1 MKDDKD
7 NQNIEFNEA
16 KGQGSLTPLSITVS
30 GENGN
35 DMSKNDSF
43 GDRIVDAPALILS
56 GIVVFPHALTP
67 LVLNDPGMISMMDA
81 ASTGDRMIALFPEIP
96 DDESM
101 RGLIKGKAFDPNTTS
116 FLLNKRRI
124 ANVGALARIVKT
136 LKFPDGTVRVL
147 VRGIA
152 RCRFMTVVPGKP
164 YMVMKVHRLSDAP
177 DASLETAVMVRNAT
191 KQFQEVISFAPNFPE
206 ELKIAVLNMTDNSR
220 IADVIADTL
229 NISFA
234 EKIVLLTTLKL
245 QDRLHFLTILLNRE
259 LEVLRLGSEIQRQVH
274 DAMSKQQR
282 EFFLREQLKQIR
294 EELGE
299 DNRNPDVV
307 AISERIEKAHLPE
320 APYKV
325 VTKELER
332 LNMVPA
338 SSPEY
343 NISYTYIDWLL
354 SVPWTQ
360 TTEERADVQVA
371 ASVLDADHYGLKD
384 VKERILEF
392 LAVHQL
398 KKNSKSPI
406 ICFIGPPGVGKTSL
420 GRSIA
425 VSLNR
430 RFVRMSLGGIRD
442 EAEIRGHRRT
452 YIGALPGRIIQG
464 MKRAGTVN
472 PVFMLDELDKLGSD
486 YKGDPASALLE
497 VLDPEQNKAFNDH
510 YLEVDYD
517 LSKVMFIATANMLET
532 IPRPLLDRMEIIR
545 LPGYTA
551 LEKEQIAK
559 RYLIPRQMVEN
570 GLDNSFVRFKH
581 SAAFEIIEHY
591 TMEAG
596 VRSLERTIASVCRK
610 LVRRFVE
617 KNGGQPPEKP
627 VVVDAAL
634 VRELLGPRK
643 FTSDESENIPRVGVV
658 TGMAWTSCGGTTLE
672 VEAVKMPGRGELKLT
687 GSLGDV
693 MKESALAAFSYV
705 RGHAKELGINQKTFK
720 ENDFHIH
727 VPDGATPKDGPSAGV
742 TLTTAIVSLLTGKPV
757 KPRLSMTGE
766 ITLSGKVTPIGGVR
780 EKVIAALR
788 AGIRDVVIPADNE
801 KDMEDV
807 PQEVRS
813 KITFHFVK
821 SIDEV
826 LKIALPKNVKPY
838 VPKRAEKT
846 KDEFYEYDDYL
857 FQKVEPEEKKP
868 EPEQNAQSKPVAK
881 PEDKTSAPESA
892 KSGEVKPAEEKPA
905 AKPAKPLQPEAK
917 PEPAKPVQPEAK
929 SEPAKPAQS
938 ESKPEPAKPAQP
950 EVKPEP
956 AKPAQ
961 PEAKPEPAKPA
972 QPDVKPEEKPS
983 APEEKKPEVTPAGE
997 KKPEHHPAS
1006 QFEFKNPTLIVNYGK
1021 HNTSFTIGQLPLKAP
1036 EPHTIPDAPKP
1047 APAKSFKAEEKLHLD
1062 VKITTAAET
1071 GDVPAIALH
1080 IPAKTDPSE
1089 AKPLSVRKQTVR
1101 KAAPKNFR
1109 PSKPLKLRVKVS
1121 PAASAPAS
1129 VAQAESA
1136 VPEKKKPGGKSA
1148 RATSAKKGK

>member
-7 NQNIEFNEA
+7 NQNMEFTEA
-16 KGQGSLTPLSITVS
+16 KDQASFAPLSITVS
-30 GENGN
+30 GEKGN
-35 DMSKNDSF
+35 DPSQDDSS
-43 GDRIVDAPALILS
+43 GDRIIDAPALILG

-81 ASTGDRMIALFPEIP
+81 ASSGDRMIALFPEIP

-101 RGLIKGKAFDPNTTS
+101 RGLIKGKAFDPNTSS

-124 ANVGALARIVKT
+124 ASVGALARIVKT

-164 YMVMKVHRLSDAP
+164 YMVMKVHRLSDTP
-177 DASLETAVMVRNAT
+177 DTSMETAAMVRNAT

-234 EKIVLLTTLKL
+234 EKVVLLTELKL
-245 QDRLHFLTILLNRE
+245 QERLHFLTILLNRE

-332 LNMVPA
+332 LNMVPP

-360 TTEERADVQVA
+360 ATEERADVQVA

-430 RFVRMSLGGIRD
+430 KFVRMSLGGIRD

-591 TMEAG
+591 TMESG

-627 VVVDAAL
+627 VVVDDAL

-658 TGMAWTSCGGTTLE
+658 TGMAWTSYGGTTLE
-672 VEAVKMPGRGELKLT
+672 VEAAKMPGRGELKLT

-705 RGHAKELGINQKTFK
+705 RGHAKALGINQKIFK

-742 TLTTAIVSLLTGKPV
+742 TLATAIVSLLTGKPV
-757 KPRLSMTGE
+757 RPRLSMTGE

-788 AGIRDVVIPADNE
+788 AGIRDVVMPADNE

-813 KITFHFVK
+813 RITFHFVRT
-821 SIDEV
+821 IDEV
-826 LKIALPKNVKPY
+826 LKIAMPKNVKPY
-838 VPKRAEKT
+838 VPKRAEKVR
-846 KDEFYEYDDYL
+846 DEFYEYDDYL
-857 FQKVEPEEKKP
+857 FQKVEPEDKKP
-868 EPEQNAQSKPVAK
+868 EQKADSKSEVKADNKPAAPEAEKPAVEKPV
-881 PEDKTSAPESA
+881 
-892 KSGEVKPAEEKPA
+892 EEKPA
-905 AKPAKPLQPEAK
+905 AKPAEPVKPVQSEAK
-917 PEPAKPVQPEAK
+917 PESAA
-929 SEPAKPAQS
+929 
-938 ESKPEPAKPAQP
+938 
-950 EVKPEP
+950 
-956 AKPAQ
+956 
-961 PEAKPEPAKPA
+961 
-972 QPDVKPEEKPS
+972 KPEEKPS
-983 APEEKKPEVTPAGE
+983 APEAKKPEPAPAEEKKPEPP
-997 KKPEHHPAS
+997 KPEHHSAS
-1006 QFEFKNPTLIVNYGK
+1006 QFEFRMPTLVVNYGK
-1021 HNTSFTIGQLPLKAP
+1021 KPNASFTVGQAPLKAP
-1036 EPHTIPDAPKP
+1036 EQHPLPEPLKP
-1047 APAKSFKAEEKLHLD
+1047 APAKSFKASEKLHLD
-1062 VKITTAAET
+1062 VKMSTASET
-1071 GDVPAIALH
+1071 GDAPVISLHAPVKAEKTVSAPAR
-1080 IPAKTDPSE
+1080 K
-1089 AKPLSVRKQTVR
+1089 KPVQ

-1109 PSKPLKLRVKVS
+1109 PAKTQKLRVKVS
-1121 PAASAPAS
+1121 SASA
-1129 VAQAESA
+1129 AQAGDA
-1136 VPEKKKPGGKSA
+1136 PEKKTPRKKAKPA
-1148 RATSAKKGK
+1148 APAKKGK